1 MSDLNDILI
10 EAMKSEL
17 EAKNFYINAS
27 NKAQSQAG
35 KNLFKDLSEFEQNH
49 YEKVKNIIESL
60 ENEINIDISAEE
72 QNIKHIESEVEG
84 EFEPNKDEIVTVIN
98 LAIESEKNAQERYE
112 KISTM
117 FEDEENKKII
127 NSLAQDERNHKRILE
142 DQFYQLSNRGIIIWE

>member
-27 NKAQSQAG
+27 KKAQSQAG

-84 EFEPNKDEIVTVIN
+84 EFESNKDEIVTVIN
-98 LAIESEKNAQERYE
+98 LAIESEKNALERYE

-117 FEDEENKKII
+117 FEDEESKKIF

-142 DQFYQLSNRGIIIWE
+142 DQFYQLSNKGIIIWE

>member
-1 MSDLNDILI
+1 MPDLNDILI

-35 KNLFKDLSEFEQNH
+35 KNLFKELSEFEQNH

-60 ENEINIDISAEE
+60 KNEINIDISAEE

-117 FEDEENKKII
+117 FEDEESKKIF
-127 NSLAQDERNHKRILE
+127 NSLAQDERNHKKILE
-142 DQFYQLSNRGIIIWE
+142 DQFYQLSNKGIIIWE

>member
-117 FEDEENKKII
+117 LEDEENKKII

>member
-98 LAIESEKNAQERYE
+98 LAIESEKNALERYE

-117 FEDEENKKII
+117 FEDEESKKIF